1 MIKTIM
7 ERRTEDT
14 ELTTERTETLERRL
28 VLGPT
33 KLNRERDDPYADM
46 I

>member
-1 MIKTIM
+1 MIKNIM
-7 ERRTEDT
+7 ERRENT
-14 ELTTERTETLERRL
+14 ELTAERTETLERKL
-28 VLGPT
+28 ALGP

>member
-1 MIKTIM
+1 MLKSIM

-14 ELTTERTETLERRL
+14 ELTTERRL
-28 VLGPT
+28 ALGPP